1 MAKRMKKDYHFSTFL
16 ANVAT
21 LAYIQSDWFIMPI
34 PVILDTDIGTDVDDC
49 LALALLLSSPE
60 LDLQAV
66 TCVYGDTILRS
77 RMAKKLLQLRG
88 LGDVPVYAGAE
99 KPLTS
104 QRPIY
109 WEGHEGQGLA
119 DSNDATLQPTSGFAP
134 DIIVERVMSNPG
146 KIHIIAI
153 GPLTNIALAFQ
164 KEPQLAAN
172 LAHLTIMGG
181 VVRSIDRL
189 DLPLAE
195 HNIVCDPEAAKIVME
210 SGAPITL
217 VPLDITTQ
225 VEVNEAGLK
234 QIQASGSPFQLA
246 VADQLARYPRFQRYG
261 RTNLHDPLAVGVII
275 DPTLVTLQ
283 QVIVHV
289 ATSNDPVP
297 AQTLMRP
304 PKEAESATIQLA
316 TTVEIDRFEHFFIER
331 VSS

>member
-1 MAKRMKKDYHFSTFL
+1 
-16 ANVAT
+16 
-21 LAYIQSDWFIMPI
+21 MPI

-60 LDLQAV
+60 LELQTV
-66 TCVYGDTILRS
+66 TCVYGDTALRS
-77 RMAKKLLQLRG
+77 RMVKKLLQLHG
-88 LGDVPVYAGAE
+88 LANISVYAGAQ

-119 DSNDATLQPTSGFAP
+119 DPNDASLEPDTGFAP
-134 DIIVERVMSNPG
+134 DMLVERVMGSPG
-146 KIHIIAI
+146 KIHLIAI
-153 GPLTNIALAFQ
+153 GPLTNIALAIQ
-164 KEPQLAAN
+164 KEPRFAAN

-225 VEVNEAGLK
+225 VHVNEDGLK
-234 QIQASGSPFQLA
+234 QIQKAGSPFQLA

-275 DPTLVTLQ
+275 DPSLVTLQ
-283 QVIVHV
+283 TVIVQV
-289 ATSNDPVP
+289 ATSADPVP

-304 PKEAESATIQLA
+304 PKDNEVATINLA
-316 TTVEIDRFEHFFIER
+316 TTVQIDRFERFFVER
-331 VSS
+331 VAS

>member
-1 MAKRMKKDYHFSTFL
+1 
-16 ANVAT
+16 
-21 LAYIQSDWFIMPI
+21 MPI

-49 LALALLLSSPE
+49 LALALLVSSPE
-60 LDLQAV
+60 LQLEAV

-77 RMAKKLLQLRG
+77 RMALKLLQLRG
-88 LGDVPVYAGAE
+88 LTDIPVYAGAE
-99 KPLTS
+99 KPLVS

-109 WEGHEGQGLA
+109 WEGHEGQGLVDPA
-119 DSNDATLQPTSGFAP
+119 DTTLQSTAGFAP
-134 DIIVERVMSNPG
+134 DFIVQHVMSNPG

-153 GPLTNIALAFQ
+153 GPLTNIALAIQ
-164 KEPQLAAN
+164 KEPRLAAN

-195 HNIVCDPEAAKIVME
+195 HNIVCDPEAAKIVFE

-225 VEVNEAGLK
+225 VHVIEEGWK
-234 QIQASGSPFQLA
+234 QIQAAGSPFQLA

-261 RTNLHDPLAVGVII
+261 RTNLHDPLAVGVVI

-283 QVIVHV
+283 NVIVQV
-289 ATSNDPVP
+289 ATSDDPVP

-304 PKEAESATIQLA
+304 PKENEASTIQLA
-316 TTVEIDRFEHFFIER
+316 TRVEVDRFERFFIER
-331 VSS
+331 VAH

>member
-16 ANVAT
+16 ANVA
-21 LAYIQSDWFIMPI
+21 LSAYNQSDWCIMSI

-60 LDLQAV
+60 LELQAV
-66 TCVYGDTILRS
+66 TCVYGDTALRS

-88 LGDVPVYAGAE
+88 LENIPVYAGAQ

-119 DSNDATLQPTSGFAP
+119 DPNDASLEPATGFAP
-134 DIIVERVMSNPG
+134 DILVERVMNNPG
-146 KIHIIAI
+146 KIHLIAI
-153 GPLTNIALAFQ
+153 GPLTNIALAIQ
-164 KEPQLAAN
+164 KEPRFAAN

-225 VEVNEAGLK
+225 VFVNEDGLK
-234 QIQASGSPFQLA
+234 QIQNAGSSFQLA
-246 VADQLARYPRFQRYG
+246 VADQLARYPRFQRFG

-283 QVIVHV
+283 TVIVQV
-289 ATSNDPVP
+289 ATSSDPVP
-297 AQTLMRP
+297 AQTVMRP
-304 PKEAESATIQLA
+304 PTDTEVANIQLA
-316 TTVEIDRFEHFFIER
+316 TTVQIDRFEHFFIER
-331 VSS
+331 VSA

>member
-1 MAKRMKKDYHFSTFL
+1 MLLICLMSNT
-16 ANVAT
+16 NVN
-21 LAYIQSDWFIMPI
+21 IMPI

-49 LALALLLSSPE
+49 LALALLVSSPE
-60 LDLQAV
+60 LQLQAV
-66 TCVYGDTILRS
+66 TCVYGDTSLRS

-88 LGDVPVYAGAE
+88 LDDIPVYAGAE

-119 DSNDATLQPTSGFAP
+119 DADDPTLEPTAGFAP
-134 DIIVERVMSNPG
+134 DILIEWVMNNPG

-153 GPLTNIALAFQ
+153 GPLTNIALALQ
-164 KEPQLAAN
+164 KEPRLAQN
-172 LAHLTIMGG
+172 LAHITIMGG

-225 VEVNEAGLK
+225 VEVTEAGLK
-234 QIQASGSPFQLA
+234 QMQQTDSPFQLA

-261 RTNLHDPLAVGVII
+261 RTNLHDPMAVGVVI
-275 DPTLVTLQ
+275 DPTFVTLQ
-283 QVIVHV
+283 PVIIQVT
-289 ATSNDPVP
+289 TSDDLVP

-304 PKEAESATIQLA
+304 PKEHELATIQLA
-316 TTVEIDRFEHFFIER
+316 TTIQIDRFERFFIER

>member
-1 MAKRMKKDYHFSTFL
+1 MMS
-16 ANVAT
+16 
-21 LAYIQSDWFIMPI
+21 I

-60 LDLQAV
+60 LELQAV
-66 TCVYGDTILRS
+66 TCVYGDTALRS
-77 RMAKKLLQLRG
+77 RMALKLLQLRG
-88 LGDVPVYAGAE
+88 LTDIPVYAGAT

-109 WEGHEGQGLA
+109 WEGHEGQGLIEQAA
-119 DSNDATLQPTSGFAP
+119 DLQPTAGFAP
-134 DIIVERVMSNPG
+134 DVIVQQVMSNPG

-153 GPLTNIALAFQ
+153 GPLTNIALALK
-164 KEPQLAAN
+164 KEPRVAAN

-195 HNIVCDPEAAKIVME
+195 HNIVCDPEAARIVLE

-225 VEVNEAGLK
+225 VEVTEAGLK
-234 QIQASGSPFQLA
+234 QIQAAGSPFQLA

-261 RTNLHDPLAVGVII
+261 RTNLHDPLAVGVVI

-283 QVIVHV
+283 KVVIQV
-289 ATSNDPVP
+289 ATSDDPVP
-297 AQTLMRP
+297 AQTLMRLLSGN
-304 PKEAESATIQLA
+304 ETASIELA
-316 TTVEIDRFEHFFIER
+316 TRVDTPRFEAFFIDR
-331 VSS
+331 VSN

>member
-1 MAKRMKKDYHFSTFL
+1 
-16 ANVAT
+16 
-21 LAYIQSDWFIMPI
+21 MPI

-60 LDLQAV
+60 LQLQAV
-66 TCVYGDTILRS
+66 TCVYGDTTLRS

-88 LGDVPVYAGAE
+88 LGDIPVYAGAE

-109 WEGHEGQGLA
+109 WEGHEGQGLV
-119 DSNDATLQPTSGFAP
+119 DPSDTTLEPTAGFAP
-134 DIIVERVMSNPG
+134 DMIVERVMSNPG

-153 GPLTNIALAFQ
+153 GPLTNIALAIQ
-164 KEPQLAAN
+164 KEPRLATN
-172 LAHLTIMGG
+172 LAHITIMGG

-225 VEVNEAGLK
+225 VNVTEDGWK
-234 QIQASGSPFQLA
+234 QIQKAGSPFQLA

-261 RTNLHDPLAVGVII
+261 YTNLHDPLAVGVII

-289 ATSNDPVP
+289 ATSDDPIP

-304 PKEAESATIQLA
+304 PKDEEVASVQLA
-316 TTVEIDRFEHFFIER
+316 SHVEIERFERFFIER
-331 VSS
+331 VSA